1 MLIGRTQALTQ
12 IRAWLARRQH
22 VLLVGPVGVGKSAL
36 LREAVEGLGSVVTV
50 PSLQPLK
57 PALLALAQQ
66 LHAQE
71 RLALPDI
78 DSQYLDWSEVQS
90 QVSSLPTAQLIKSLV
105 PLAAGMTLVVDELD
119 GITPS
124 LARSIEPLFEA
135 LLVVGAI
142 MTVDLTPELQ
152 RFFWHFH
159 LLPLEPL
166 GRDEGRQLLWSQ
178 VDPLRIPDREAFERH
193 VWEVAGGNPLAIRE
207 LARQTPR
214 VELKPPDPF
223 RQLHHEAGIQ
233 YLDLTPGLLL
243 LGAVAVIMR
252 FLALGLNDI
261 EGYILA
267 GSFGA
272 VFLTARYFLYRTL
285 RKTS

>member
-1 MLIGRTQALTQ
+1 MLIGREQALTQ
-12 IRAWLARRQH
+12 VRAWLTRRQH

-66 LHAQE
+66 LHAQG
-71 RLALPDI
+71 RLALPNI
-78 DSQYLDWSEVQS
+78 DSQYLDWSEVQP
-90 QVSSLPTAQLIKSLV
+90 QVSPLSTAQLVKSLV

-119 GITPS
+119 GIPPS

-142 MTVDLTPELQ
+142 TTVDLTPEMQ

-159 LLPLEPL
+159 WLPLEPL
-166 GRDEGRQLLWSQ
+166 GQEEGRQLLWSQ

-223 RQLHHEAGIQ
+223 RQLHHEAGIR
-233 YLDLTPGLLL
+233 YLDLTPALLL
-243 LGAVAVIMR
+243 LGAVAVIAR

-285 RKTS
+285 RRTS